1 MKTYRFFAGVLV
13 TFMCGNL
20 FSQQTGL
27 TQELYINEIM
37 QSTFGGTLDRLKEY
51 PDGWVE
57 IYNPGPND
65 ISLQDYR
72 IGKKNKFS
80 KAYSLP
86 NYTIPAGG
94 YHVILCD
101 KEDLVSY
108 STVYPDVVR
117 EIHTDFRIST
127 DEEGGLYLFN
137 PKGQLVDS
145 VHIPIMLAMNVGY
158 GRLTDGADSIGYELQ
173 VTRGSANG
181 GGHGKV
187 LPAPNFGSSSW
198 AFGEENS
205 FLNIKSVRIR
215 KMPDGSKMP
224 DSTIIRYTID
234 GSEPNESSP
243 IFDKNGIN
251 VFDNTVLK
259 AVMFK
264 EGYVKSATTTRVFL
278 FHGRAINI
286 PIISLVMDHDDLYS
300 DDYGIISNNM
310 TNQDRNNWRRP
321 AVLDYFSRGGKTTYL
336 HMPTEVRIS
345 GAWSREAALK
355 SMIIY
360 ADKRFGTADYINAP
374 FWSTSRPEAKKV
386 KSFSIRN
393 SGNDFGGSMFRD
405 AVSQMIMG
413 LNTDLDWMAAQPAIF
428 YLNGEY
434 KGIMNIRERG
444 NEDNVWTHY
453 DGLEDIT
460 LLENGTLKEGDYQ
473 EFLDFEEFY
482 SQPGHT
488 LEEYEERMDVVEFT
502 NWMITNIYQSNTDF
516 PGNNNVMWKPMTE
529 DGRWRFIIK
538 DVDRAFGIWG
548 HSYDEEYLKW
558 VTRNP
563 SNIGDG
569 ETANSEYHTRL
580 FRNLLDIPEYRDLFI
595 DHFSVYMGD
604 FLNSGYISSLI
615 DWFAEQMEPEW
626 DAFSALYG
634 TNSKSSWK
642 NEISNMKSWATNR
655 TESMY
660 DQIQEFFDLGSQ
672 VKVRVNDKVSTPTF
686 YQVKINGV
694 PLTKG
699 TLNGKLYTGREYTF
713 TADYNDTQYDII
725 GWNVITEK
733 PSGAKYTEQYLEE
746 DLTYIIPEGLKS
758 VSVNAILGTN
768 GIEDYPVTES
778 VQDVISTVYYNA
790 QGISSDIPFKGLNNV
805 KQTLEDGRVI
815 ITKKYIE

>member
-1 MKTYRFFAGVLV
+1 MKTYRLFVGVLM
-13 TFMCGNL
+13 TLICGNA

-137 PKGQLVDS
+137 PSGELVDS
-145 VHIPIMLAMNVGY
+145 VHLPIMLAMNVGY

-234 GSEPNESSP
+234 GSEPDENSA
-243 IFDKNGIN
+243 ILDKNGIN
-251 VFDNTVLK
+251 IFENTVLK
-259 AVMFK
+259 AAMYK
-264 EGYVKSATTTRVFL
+264 EGYVRSETTTRVFL
-278 FHGRAINI
+278 FHNRAINI
-286 PIISLVMDHDDLYS
+286 PIISLVMDEQDLYS
-300 DDYGIISNNM
+300 EDFGIIANNQ
-310 TNQDRNNWRRP
+310 TNSSRNNWRRP
-321 AVLDYFSRGGKTTYL
+321 ATFEYFGRGGKSSL
-336 HMPTEVRIS
+336 LSQATEVRIS
-345 GAWSREAALK
+345 GAYSREAPLK

-360 ADKRFGTADYINAP
+360 ADKRFGTDDFFMRA
-374 FWSTSRPEAKKV
+374 FWPTTRPEAKKA
-386 KSFSIRN
+386 KSVSIRN
-393 SGNDFGGSMFRD
+393 SGNDFGSSMFRD
-405 AVSQMIMG
+405 AVAQQVMG
-413 LNTDLDWMAAQPAIF
+413 MNTDLDWMAAQPIIF

-434 KGIMNIRERG
+434 KGIMNLRERG

-453 DGLEDIT
+453 DGLEDLT
-460 LLENGTLKEGDYQ
+460 LIENFQLKEGDYQ
-473 EFLDFEEFY
+473 EYLDFVDFY

-488 LEEYEERMDVVEFT
+488 LEEFNEVMDVEEYT
-502 NWMITNIYQSNTDF
+502 NMMITNIYQSNTDF

-529 DGRWRFIIK
+529 GGRWRFIIK

-548 HSYDEEYLKW
+548 NSSSQQYLNW
-558 VTRNP
+558 VTRKP
-563 SNIGDG
+563 SNIGSG
-569 ETANSEYHTRL
+569 ETANSEDATLL
-580 FRNLLDIPEYRDLFI
+580 FRRLLEIPEYQNIFI
-595 DHFSVYMGD
+595 DRFSIYMGD
-604 FLNSGYISSLI
+604 FLNAKYINSLI
-615 DWFAEQMEPEW
+615 DWYYNQMESEW
-626 DAFSALYG
+626 DAFSKVYSKQ
-634 TNSKSSWK
+634 SKSGWE
-642 NEISNMKSWATNR
+642 NEINNMKRWTDER
-655 TESMY
+655 TEHMY
-660 DQIQEFFDLGSQ
+660 NQIRDYFGLGKIVSA
-672 VKVRVNDKVSTPTF
+672 KVNNNISTPS
-686 YQVKINGV
+686 YYNISINGV

-699 TLNGKLYTGREYTF
+699 VLDGKLYTGREYIF
-713 TADYNDTQYDII
+713 EGDYTDTQYDVI
-725 GWNVITEK
+725 GWEVSTQST
-733 PSGAKYTEQYLEE
+733 SGTWNTQQYFEEQ
-746 DLTYIIPEGLKS
+746 LTYVIPEGTKS
-758 VSVNAILGTN
+758 FSINAIRGTN
-768 GIEDYPVTES
+768 GIEDKTVNDIYNIVN
-778 VQDVISTVYYNA
+778 TVYYNM
-790 QGISSDIPFKGLNNV
+790 QGISSDVPFKGLNNV
-805 KQTLEDGRVI
+805 KHTLEDGSI
-815 ITKKYIE
+815 IIQKKYIE

>member
-1 MKTYRFFAGVLV
+1 MRP
-13 TFMCGNL
+13 NRL
-20 FSQQTGL
+20 FSICLSVLLSVQAIAQGL
-27 TQELYINEIM
+27 THELYINEVM
-37 QSTFGGTLDRLKEY
+37 QSTFGGTLDRLNEY

-57 IYNPGPND
+57 IYNPGPDN
-65 ISLQDYR
+65 ISLENYR
-72 IGKKNKFS
+72 ISKKNKFS
-80 KAYSLP
+80 KGYSLP
-86 NYTIPAGG
+86 NYTIPAGS

-108 STVYPDVVR
+108 STSNPDVVR
-117 EIHTDFRIST
+117 EIHTDFRLST
-127 DEEGGLYLFN
+127 DEEGGVYLFN
-137 PKGQLVDS
+137 PQGELVDS
-145 VHIPIMLAMNVGY
+145 MHLPKMLAMNVGY
-158 GRLTDGADSIGYELQ
+158 GRLTDGADSVGYELQ
-173 VTRGSANG
+173 ITRGEANG

-187 LPAPNFGSSSW
+187 LPAPNLNTASW
-198 AFGEENS
+198 AFGEGS
-205 FLNIKSVRIR
+205 TGKAVKYAKTL
-215 KMPDGSKMP
+215 KMPDGSRTP
-224 DSTIIRYTID
+224 DGTIVRYTID
-234 GSEPNESSP
+234 GSEPTEESAILSS
-243 IFDKNGIN
+243 NGI
-251 VFDNTVLK
+251 VVTQNTVFK
-259 AVMFK
+259 AAMYK
-264 EGYVKSATTTRVFL
+264 EGYIRSETTTRVFL
-278 FHGRAINI
+278 YHNRKISI
-286 PIISLVMDHDDLYS
+286 PIVSLVMDHDDLYS
-300 DDYGIISNNM
+300 EDYGIISNNA
-310 TNQDRNNWRRP
+310 TNHDKNNWRRP
-321 AVLDYFSRGGKTTYL
+321 AVFNYFSRGGMKAYMHL
-336 HMPTEVRIS
+336 PTEVRIS
-345 GAWSREAALK
+345 GAYSREAALK

-360 ADKRFGTADYINAP
+360 TDKRFGTADYISVP

-488 LEEYEERMDVVEFT
+488 LEEFEERMDVEEFT

-538 DVDRAFGIWG
+538 DVDRSFGIWN
-548 HSYDEEYLKW
+548 HSADEEYLNW

-569 ETANSEYHTRL
+569 ETSNSEYHTRL
-580 FRNLLDIPEYRDLFI
+580 FRNLLEIPEYRDLFI
-595 DHFSVYMGD
+595 DRFTVYMGD
-604 FLNSGYISSLI
+604 FLNSGYISGLI
-615 DWFAEQMEPEW
+615 DWFVEQMEPEW
-626 DAFSALYG
+626 DSFSALY
-634 TNSKSSWK
+634 NKQSSSSWK
-642 NEISNMKSWATNR
+642 NEVSNMKSWTTKR
-655 TESMY
+655 TASMY
-660 DQIQEFFDLGSQ
+660 DQIQEFFKLGSQ
-672 VKVRVNDKVSTPTF
+672 VTVTVNNNVTTPS
-686 YQVKINGV
+686 YYKVKINGV

-699 TLNGKLYTGREYTF
+699 TLNGKLYTDREYTF

-733 PSGAKYTEQYLEE
+733 ASGAKTTEQYLEE
-746 DLTYIIPEGLKS
+746 DLTYIIPDGLKS
-758 VSVNAILGTN
+758 ISINAILGTN
-768 GIEDYPVTES
+768 GIEAIPETDGILNV
-778 VQDVISTVYYNA
+778 VRTVYYNV
-790 QGISSDIPFKGLNNV
+790 QGISSDVPFKGLNNI
-805 KQTLEDGRVI
+805 KQTLEDGSVI